1 MFPPMNR
8 IKRLAL
14 ACLALISLTPIESC
28 FGLSDADIRDIS
40 TSEPEQAIQT
50 LTGILQKDPK
60 DASAL
65 FLLGVELRS
74 VFEVKESSKVFG
86 TLIAKDPNSPEGLA
100 SACILG
106 VDLSKDA
113 ASALYYYNGLLA
125 LADQH
130 PDSIAMN
137 WSAAIL
143 ARALTRYTL
152 EYNLWDEVRN
162 RILLAGVRY
171 YQRVINL
178 MAPSEGPYILHLTY
192 GNLLDELEA
201 HDQALVERKTALR
214 LSRFGENLHAIART
228 YYQLGEY
235 DQAIPFIKEA
245 IEMEPKTAKY
255 YGQYAEILQRQG
267 AYREAIQ
274 KAEIEASIRPQ
285 SDDAMKQ
292 CMFLARDLGDVKSAY
307 SYSQQQVQRYPKDD
321 VSRVWNARLAAMNS
335 VPNASQLIKEAGSLN
350 CFDKRI
356 RDEEDLGASEA
367 NDPWWNAVAY
377 GDVVALKPMISPETL
392 SKRTSA
398 YSQTAL
404 MIAARNGYEQMASDL
419 IKGGAE
425 IDAVDANKD
434 TALHYASQ
442 FKNPRLVELLLEAG
456 ANPNLKDKFGET
468 PLVKCTCN
476 VDRQGLIALLSH
488 KANPSIAQPRW
499 GAPILFA
506 AGHGDIDAIRLLLAH
521 GATVESRD
529 RSGATPLIVSVK
541 WNNRFA
547 HPWIVNP
554 LLQAGADIH
563 AKDNDGR
570 TALHHV
576 INPQLNIPSID
587 VLLEKGAEPAVPD
600 NFGTTPI
607 TQARALG
614 FEDIAKKLEAKAG
627 KTEQFVF
634 PKFAAPDPSLT
645 TDEVRATY
653 FVVPI
658 LMAQG
663 HPLGRLTGLPPNDK
677 GAARDELKNMFG
689 IDNAKSLKDELAAME
704 TFRPS
709 LRDDA
714 GDLVL
719 PQGILYTNLNNTLK
733 TAVDKVHQSVNPE
746 GTDETAWVKSHIM
759 YLADLGVSAGYLKQE
774 EATPMITAASA
785 ELAKK
790 YTSWKDYM
798 DSFMIGAQYH
808 NGWEAARYANIAKL
822 ISATAPAWM

>member
-1 MFPPMNR
+1 MR
-8 IKRLAL
+8 IHPIAL
-14 ACLALISLTPIESC
+14 CALILATPFGKTYGLTHAE
-28 FGLSDADIRDIS
+28 IRDIS
-40 TSEPEQAIQT
+40 TSEPEQAIKT

-60 DASAL
+60 DSSAL

-74 VFEVKESSKVFG
+74 GFEVKESSKVFG
-86 TLIAKDPNSPEGLA
+86 TLIAKDPNSPDGLA
-100 SACILG
+100 AACILG

-171 YQRVINL
+171 YQRVMNL

-235 DQAIPFIKEA
+235 EQATPFIKEA

-285 SDDAMKQ
+285 SDEAMKQ

-307 SYSQQQVQRYPKDD
+307 AYSQQQVERYPQDD
-321 VSRVWNARLAAMNS
+321 VSRVWNARFAAMNG

-350 CFDKRI
+350 CFNKRI
-356 RDEEDLGASEA
+356 PDEDLGTKEA
-367 NDPWWNAVAY
+367 NYPWWNAVAY
-377 GDVVALKPMISPETL
+377 GDAVALKPMISPETL
-392 SKRTSA
+392 AKRTST

-425 IDAVDANKD
+425 IDAVDVNKD

-476 VDRQGLIALLSH
+476 IDRQGLVALLSH
-488 KANPSIAQPRW
+488 KADPSIAQPRW

-541 WNNRFA
+541 YHNRFA

-614 FEDIAKKLEAKAG
+614 FEDIAKKLESKAG
-627 KTEQFVF
+627 KAEQFVF

-663 HPLGRLTGLPPNDK
+663 HPLGRLTGLAPNDK

-689 IDNAKSLKDELAAME
+689 IDSAKSLKDELNSME
-704 TFRPS
+704 TFQPS

-714 GDLVL
+714 GDLPL
-719 PQGILYTNLNNTLK
+719 PEGKGYSTLFK
-733 TAVDKVHQSVNPE
+733 SAVGKIHQSENPA
-746 GTDETAWVKSHIM
+746 GIDETAWLKSHIM
-759 YLADLGVSAGYLKQE
+759 YLADLGVTAGYLKQE
-774 EATPMITAASA
+774 EASPLINAASA
-785 ELAKK
+785 DLAKK
-790 YTSWKDYM
+790 YRSWKDYLA
-798 DSFMIGAQYH
+798 SFLLGAKLH
-808 NGWEAARYANIAKL
+808 NGWEYSRYKNISDL
-822 ISATAPAWM
+822 ISSTAPAWM

>member
-1 MFPPMNR
+1 VITIR
-8 IKRLAL
+8 IQAVAL
-14 ACLALISLTPIESC
+14 SILILFVPFRKSYGLT
-28 FGLSDADIRDIS
+28 LNDIRDIS
-40 TSEPEQAIQT
+40 TTEPEQAIKT

-74 VFEVKESSKVFG
+74 GFEVKESSKVFG
-86 TLIAKDPNSPEGLA
+86 ALIAKDPNSPEGLA
-100 SACILG
+100 AACILG

-125 LADQH
+125 LAEQH
-130 PDSIAMN
+130 PDSIGMN

-171 YQRVINL
+171 YQRVMDL

-214 LSRFGENLHAIART
+214 LARFGTNLHAIART

-235 DQAIPFIKEA
+235 DQAIPYIKEA

-255 YGQYAEILQRQG
+255 YGQYAEILQKQG
-267 AYREAIQ
+267 AYKEAIQ
-274 KAEIEASIRPQ
+274 KAEIAATFQPQ
-285 SDDAMKQ
+285 WDDALKC
-292 CMFLARDLGDVKSAY
+292 CMFMARDLGDVKSAY
-307 SYSQQQVQRYPKDD
+307 EFSQQQVQRYPQDQ

-335 VPNASQLIKEAGSLN
+335 IPNASQLLEQAGSLN
-350 CFDKRI
+350 HAEKW
-356 RDEEDLGASEA
+356 EPWSENHDPQAA
-367 NDPWWNAVAY
+367 NDPWWNAAGH
-377 GDVVALKPMISPETL
+377 GDAVTLKSMISPETL
-392 SKRTSA
+392 EKRTRN

-404 MIAARNGYEQMASDL
+404 MIAAAEGYEQMASDL
-419 IKGGAE
+419 IKAGAE
-425 IDAVDANKD
+425 IDAVDVNKD

-476 VDRQGLIALLSH
+476 IDRQGLVALLSH
-488 KANPSIAQPRW
+488 KADPSIAQPRF

-506 AGHGDIDAIRLLLAH
+506 AGHGDIDAVKLLLSH
-521 GATVESRD
+521 GAAVESRD

-541 WNNRFA
+541 MHNRFS

-554 LLQAGADIH
+554 LLQASADIH
-563 AKDNDGR
+563 AKDKDGR
-570 TALHHV
+570 TALHHA

-587 VLLEKGAEPAVPD
+587 LLLEKGAQPAVPD

-614 FEDIAKKLEAKAG
+614 FEQIAKQLEAKAG

-634 PKFAAPDPSLT
+634 PKFAAPDPSLS

-653 FVVPI
+653 FVIPI

-663 HPLGRLTGLPPNDK
+663 HPLGHLTGLAPNDK
-677 GAARDELKNMFG
+677 GAAREELKNMFG
-689 IDNAKSLKDELAAME
+689 IDSAKGLKFELASME
-704 TFRPS
+704 TFHPS

-714 GDLVL
+714 GDLPL
-719 PQGILYTNLNNTLK
+719 PEGKVYSTLLK
-733 TAVDKVHQSVNPE
+733 SAVEKIHQSENPSAI
-746 GTDETAWVKSHIM
+746 DETGWVKSHIM
-759 YLADLGVSAGYLKQE
+759 YLADLGVTAGYLKQE
-774 EATPMITAASA
+774 EASPLINAASA
-785 ELAKK
+785 DLAKK
-790 YTSWKDYM
+790 YSSWKDYLA
-798 DSFMIGAQYH
+798 SFLLGAKLH
-808 NGWEAARYANIAKL
+808 NGWEYQRYKNIADL
-822 ISATAPAWM
+822 ITATAPAWM